1 MNLNQ
6 PFTLKSVVKQR
17 GFSLITTLIL
27 LIVVTVLGLAASR
40 IVLMSEK
47 TSRFDRDTQIAFQAA
62 EAALVDAEIDIQGTK
77 NAAGEYIAT
86 GLRMNKFNAS
96 DQTASAF
103 PVGCGTGTGPGP
115 DGKRGMCKQTVGTKP
130 VWYDVDFTDDST
142 DAKTVKFGDF
152 TGRQFAAGLTGIR
165 PEMAP
170 RYIIEV
176 ISDASPSAKLTDVLY
191 RITAMGFGPRKE
203 TQVVLQVVFRKD
215 S

>member
-6 PFTLKSVVKQR
+6 PVMLKSVVKQR

-77 NAAGEYIAT
+77 DAAGNYIVS
-86 GLRMNKFNAS
+86 GLRMAQFDSKNKT
-96 DQTASAF
+96 TAIF
-103 PVGCGTGTGPGP
+103 PVGCGTGTQ
-115 DGKRGMCKQTVGTKP
+115 RGMCATTFSAKP
-130 VWYDVDFTDDST
+130 VWYVVDFTDDSAN
-142 DAKTVKFGDF
+142 AKTVAFGEF
-152 TGRQFAAGLTGIR
+152 TGREFAAGLTGIR
-165 PEMAP
+165 PEMPP
-170 RYIIEV
+170 RYIIEPIDYV
-176 ISDASPSAKLTDVLY
+176 IPGSAVSAPEKEIIY

-203 TQVVLQVVFRKD
+203 TQVVLQVVFRKA
-215 S
+215 

>member
-1 MNLNQ
+1 MNLNH
-6 PFTLKSVVKQR
+6 PFMLKSVVKQR

-77 NAAGEYIAT
+77 DAAGNYIVS
-86 GLRMNKFNAS
+86 GLRMDKFNAS

-103 PVGCGTGTGPGP
+103 PVGCGTGAQ
-115 DGKRGMCKQTVGTKP
+115 RGMCKQNVGAKP
-130 VWYDVDFTDDST
+130 VWYAVDFMDDSA
-142 DAKTVKFGDF
+142 DAQTVAFGEF
-152 TGRQFAAGLTGIR
+152 TKREFAAGLTGIR

-176 ISDASPSAKLTDVLY
+176 IPDASPSARLSDVLY

>member
-6 PFTLKSVVKQR
+6 PFRLKSVVKQR

-77 NAAGEYIAT
+77 NAAGEYIPP
-86 GLRMNKFNAS
+86 GVRMKKFDTSN
-96 DQTASAF
+96 QTASAF
-103 PVGCGTGTGPGP
+103 PVGCGTGTGAE
-115 DGKRGMCKQTVGTKP
+115 GKRGMCKQTVGTKP
-130 VWYDVDFTDDST
+130 VWYDVDFTDDSA

-176 ISDASPSAKLTDVLY
+176 IPDASPSARLSDVLY

>member
-6 PFTLKSVVKQR
+6 PFILKSVVKQR

-77 NAAGEYIAT
+77 DAAGNYASS
-86 GLRMNKFNAS
+86 LRMDKFNAS
-96 DQTASAF
+96 DRTASAF
-103 PVGCGTGTGPGP
+103 PVGCGTGTGAE
-115 DGKRGMCKQTVGTKP
+115 GKRGMCKQTVGTKP
-130 VWYDVDFTDDST
+130 VWYVVDFTDDSA

-176 ISDASPSAKLTDVLY
+176 IPDASPSARLTDVLY

-203 TQVVLQVVFRKD
+203 TQVVLQVVFRKV
-215 S
+215 

>member
-6 PFTLKSVVKQR
+6 PFMLKSVVKQR

-86 GLRMNKFNAS
+86 GLRMKKFNAS

-103 PVGCGTGTGPGP
+103 PVGCGTGTGAE
-115 DGKRGMCKQTVGTKP
+115 GKRGMCKQTVDTP
-130 VWYDVDFTDDST
+130 VWYVVDFTDDSA

-152 TGRQFAAGLTGIR
+152 TGREFAAGLTGIR

-176 ISDASPSAKLTDVLY
+176 IPDASPSARLTDVLY

>member
-6 PFTLKSVVKQR
+6 PFMLKSVVKQR

-77 NAAGEYIAT
+77 DAAGKYIPP
-86 GLRMNKFNAS
+86 GRRMDKFNAS

-103 PVGCGTGTGPGP
+103 PVGCGTGEQ
-115 DGKRGMCKQTVGTKP
+115 RGMCKQNVGAKP
-130 VWYDVDFTDDST
+130 VWYDVNFMDDSAN
-142 DAKTVKFGDF
+142 AKTVAFGEF
-152 TGRQFAAGLTGIR
+152 TGREFAAGLTGIR

-170 RYIIEV
+170 RYIVEV
-176 ISDASPSAKLTDVLY
+176 IPDPTPSATLNDVLY

>member
-6 PFTLKSVVKQR
+6 PYILKSVVKQR

-77 NAAGEYIAT
+77 DAAGNYASS
-86 GLRMNKFNAS
+86 LRMDKFNAS
-96 DQTASAF
+96 DRTASAF
-103 PVGCGTGTGPGP
+103 PVGCGTGTGAE
-115 DGKRGMCKQTVGTKP
+115 GKRGMCKQTVGTKP
-130 VWYDVDFTDDST
+130 VWYVVDFTDDSA

-176 ISDASPSAKLTDVLY
+176 IPDASPSARLSDVLY

-203 TQVVLQVVFRKD
+203 TQVVLQVVFRKV
-215 S
+215 